1 MKVNDGLIG
10 LVLLLISVAILWHVR
25 DFPNIPGQ
33 TYGAS
38 LFPTVAAAALAIC
51 SVLLIISGVRSG
63 NALISQSQVTPE
75 KSLRALFITL
85 AVLLGYALLVDRL
98 GFYITASVCLITL
111 MVSYGVKFRIAA
123 PLGIAVAVAIHIAFY
138 KLLGVPLP
146 WGLLENYAW

>member
-10 LVLLLISVAILWHVR
+10 LVLLLVSLATLWHVQ

-38 LFPTVAAAALAIC
+38 LFPTVAAAGLAIC
-51 SVLLIISGVRSG
+51 SILLMISGLRSG
-63 NALISQSQVTPE
+63 HGLIYGSQVTPTR
-75 KSLRALFITL
+75 SLTALFITA
-85 AVLLGYALLVDRL
+85 AVLVGYALLVDYL
-98 GFYITASVCLITL
+98 GFYITASLALIVL
-111 MVSYGVKFRIAA
+111 MVTYGAKLKLAV
-123 PLGIAVAVAIHIAFY
+123 PLGLTVTVVIHLAFY

>member
-10 LVLLLISVAILWHVR
+10 LVLLLVSLATLWHVQ

-38 LFPTVAAAALAIC
+38 LFPTVAAAGLAIC
-51 SVLLIISGVRSG
+51 SILLIISGLRSG
-63 NALISQSQVTPE
+63 HGLIYGSQVTPTR
-75 KSLRALFITL
+75 SLTALFITA
-85 AVLLGYALLVDRL
+85 AVLVGYALLVDYL
-98 GFYITASVCLITL
+98 GFYITASLALIVL
-111 MVSYGVKFRIAA
+111 MVTYGAKLKLAV
-123 PLGIAVAVAIHIAFY
+123 PLGLTVTVVIHLAFY

>member
-10 LVLLLISVAILWHVR
+10 LVLLLLSLVIVWHVQ

-38 LFPTVAAAALAIC
+38 LFPMFTAIGLGVC

-63 NALISQSQVTPE
+63 HGLIHGQSFTSR
-75 KSLRALFITL
+75 KSLGAVAITM
-85 AVLLGYALLVDRL
+85 AVLLGYALLVDYL
-98 GFYITASVCLITL
+98 GFYITAATALVVL
-111 MVSYGVKFRIAA
+111 MATYGVRLKLALPI
-123 PLGIAVAVAIHIAFY
+123 GIVVTVVIHWAFY

-146 WGLLENYAW
+146 WGLLVNYAW